1 MYQLTVMIYEWI
13 NSTTVNSLCK
23 TRGNNAKKV
32 RNNCQNKILP
42 VFIAF
47 NIFKINIISNI

>member
-13 NSTTVNSLCK
+13 NSTTVNFLCK

-42 VFIAF
+42 VFIVF
-47 NIFKINIISNI
+47 NIFKKNIISNI

>member
-13 NSTTVNSLCK
+13 NSATVNFLCK

-32 RNNCQNKILP
+32 RIVRKLP
-42 VFIAF
+42 DDVRPASAETVPEKTEIR
-47 NIFKINIISNI
+47 K